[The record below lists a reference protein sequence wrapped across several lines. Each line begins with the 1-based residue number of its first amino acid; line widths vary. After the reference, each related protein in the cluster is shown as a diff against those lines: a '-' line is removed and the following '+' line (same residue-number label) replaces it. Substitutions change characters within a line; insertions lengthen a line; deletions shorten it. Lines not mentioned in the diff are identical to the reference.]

1 MTENGAVR
9 VISGYGPQENWEE
22 ERRLPFFIAL
32 ETEVEKAE
40 LAGTSVIIEIDANS
54 KLGPNHIANDPHG
67 ISQNGVLL
75 SDIIKRHNLTLGNG
89 NEKCTG
95 TITRKRVTKDRCEQS
110 VIDIVLF
117 SSDMSNH
124 LVSVHIDEE
133 RKHVLTKIHKTK
145 NGIKVKESDHN
156 TILTEFNHKVIA
168 KPFEKKIEVY
178 NLKNKDCQK
187 KFREYTSKTNMLS
200 SIFDDTLANID
211 ALTDRLVKKIN
222 GCVAVSFKKR
232 RVCLNKK
239 EDKYSP
245 YDRLRELKGKD
256 DEESKTELAK
266 VIQTIAENA
275 EENFNKLKSELEA
288 IKDDSGKLDAHKLWK
303 LRKKMCPNNRDPPTA
318 MLDKQGNLLT
328 SDESITNRA
337 LEVYSERLANN
348 KIKPHLEEFEND
360 TNTLCEIRL
369 KISKKKTTDPW
380 SIEDLKLALKH
391 LKKDKSRDPEGF

>member
-1 MTENGAVR
+1 M
-9 VISGYGPQENWEE
+9 
-22 ERRLPFFIAL
+22 
-32 ETEVEKAE
+32 
-40 LAGTSVIIEIDANS
+40 
-54 KLGPNHIANDPHG
+54 
-67 ISQNGVLL
+67 
-75 SDIIKRHNLTLGNG
+75 
-89 NEKCTG
+89 
-95 TITRKRVTKDRCEQS
+95 
-110 VIDIVLF
+110 
-117 SSDMSNH
+117 
-124 LVSVHIDEE
+124 
-133 RKHVLTKIHKTK
+133 
-145 NGIKVKESDHN
+145 
-156 TILTEFNHKVIA
+156 
-168 KPFEKKIEVY
+168 
-178 NLKNKDCQK
+178 
-187 KFREYTSKTNMLS
+187 
-200 SIFDDTLANID
+200 
-211 ALTDRLVKKIN
+211 KKIN